1 MCRLVRGLVLAVIVL
16 ASLGCGGSHA
26 TPTATATATLTA
38 TPTATY
44 TPQARAAIK
53 EFTEQCAS
61 MQKNTP
67 LSIIAHGTRNEV
79 LTYFSNE
86 WSKLVPPPSL
96 VAYHAAVQ
104 TAYEEWRTLPKGVE
118 FDLNSPSLR
127 RLWDVTFELDS
138 YTLDLLEASR
148 CINRD
153 VGP

>member
-1 MCRLVRGLVLAVIVL
+1 MCRLVSGLVLAVIVL

-26 TPTATATATLTA
+26 TPTATATVTLT
-38 TPTATY
+38 PTL
-44 TPQARAAIK
+44 QARTAIR

-104 TAYEEWRTLPKGVE
+104 TVYEEWRTLPEGVE
-118 FDLNSPSLR
+118 LDLNSLPMR
-127 RLWDVTFELDS
+127 RLWDVTFELDG
-138 YTLDLLEASR
+138 YTLDMLEANR
-148 CINRD
+148 CISRD